1 MLLNSGAEGVAD
13 PLVYPMSDE
22 SEVALEPVETLD
34 AEAQSRATAE
44 YLSDLLTQLESMAR
58 VAGLDLLSYLLSM
71 ARVEAETNSRAG
83 PQRRPAAR
91 R

>member
-1 MLLNSGAEGVAD
+1 VAK
-13 PLVYPMSDE
+13 PLIYPLGDE
-22 SEVALEPVETLD
+22 SDVALEPVEALD

-71 ARVEAETNSRAG
+71 ARVEAETNARVI
-83 PQRRPAAR
+83 PQRRVVGR